1 MNTNPI
7 TRGELLLALAMFRK
21 LSPENRE
28 LALALVET
36 LRESQEVSDGST
48 VSTPRTP

>member
-21 LSPENRE
+21 LSPENRA
-28 LALALVET
+28 LALALVEG
-36 LRESQEVSDGST
+36 LKESQEESDDSRGSAPQ
-48 VSTPRTP
+48 TP